1 MNVIKVEGENDAH
14 KVFIYAL
21 TTCGWC
27 KKTKEF
33 FAKNG
38 VAYQYV
44 DIDKATIDEKREI
57 GTRLQELNVPL
68 GFPVTVIDDE
78 TVISGY
84 KPDDF
89 TEALGL

>member
-1 MNVIKVEGENDAH
+1 MNVIKVEGENDDH

-21 TTCGWC
+21 STCGWC
-27 KKTKEF
+27 KRTKQF
-33 FAKNG
+33 FSDNG
-38 VAYQYV
+38 IAYEYV
-44 DIDKATIDEKREI
+44 DVDSATMDEKREI
-57 GTRLQELNVPL
+57 GKRLQELNIPL

-78 TVISGY
+78 TVISGF

>member
-1 MNVIKVEGENDAH
+1 MNVIKVEGKKDTH

-33 FAKNG
+33 FGENG
-38 VAYQYV
+38 VAYEYV
-44 DIDKATIDEKREI
+44 DVDKATMDDKREI
-57 GTRLQELNVPL
+57 GSRLQELDVPL
-68 GFPVTVIDDE
+68 GFPVTVIDEE

-84 KPDDF
+84 RPDDF

>member
-14 KVFIYAL
+14 KVFIYSL

-33 FAKNG
+33 FAENG

-44 DIDKATIDEKREI
+44 DVDKATMDEKREI

>member
-1 MNVIKVEGENDAH
+1 MNVIKVEGEKDAH

-33 FAKNG
+33 FGEKG
-38 VAYQYV
+38 VAYEYV
-44 DIDKATIDEKREI
+44 DVDSATMDEKREI
-57 GTRLQELNVPL
+57 GNKLQELNVPL
-68 GFPVTVIDDE
+68 GFPVTLIDDE

-84 KPDDF
+84 RPDDF